1 MSEFTVRPLTID
13 DIMLSE
19 HTARAD
25 GRADIAIRQI
35 ERSDWPAVFRII
47 AAVVRRGDTFTY
59 ERDLDEDAAR
69 SLWIE
74 PPPGRTVIAH
84 DETGTVLGTAKMS
97 RNQRGPGSHVATA
110 SVMVAPDARGRGVG
124 RLLGEYA
131 LKWARGAGFRSMQ
144 FNAVVAANAPAVH
157 LWRSL
162 GFSVVGTVP
171 EAFLH
176 PERGYVDLLVMHR
189 RLAGGSA

>member
-1 MSEFTVRPLTID
+1 MRPAEID
-13 DIMLSE
+13 
-19 HTARAD
+19 
-25 GRADIAIRQI
+25 IRQI
-35 ERSDWPAVFRII
+35 EAGDWSTVFRII
-47 AAVVRRGDTFTY
+47 AAVAHRGDTFTY

-69 SLWIE
+69 ALWIE

-84 DETGTVLGTAKMS
+84 DDSGTVLGTAKMG

-131 LKWARGAGFRSMQ
+131 LTWARGAGFRAMQ
-144 FNAVVAANAPAVH
+144 FNAVVATNSPAVH

-162 GFSVVGTVP
+162 GFTVVGTVP

-189 RLAGGSA
+189 HLAGGSA